1 MKIPSVKDIRQF
13 FVDELND
20 EAFTI
25 DKTGQKTIEMIGAS
39 FIADQPTIFGEV
51 NQYYVDAEIT
61 WYENQS
67 TNIQRFHT
75 VLCFRPLCRLFDHCK
90 QGSEFRINQ
99 RYLAAIVL
107 STNRSAA

>member
-39 FIADQPTIFGEV
+39 FMADKPTIFGTPNDE
-51 NQYYVDAEIT
+51 YI
-61 WYENQS
+61 
-67 TNIQRFHT
+67 
-75 VLCFRPLCRLFDHCK
+75 
-90 QGSEFRINQ
+90 
-99 RYLAAIVL
+99 
-107 STNRSAA
+107 